1 MLSLSASV
9 RRAFTA
15 HDYRTHA
22 ADASTRRQSLQS
34 PVVHDVLAALHLL
47 GAHLLVVHLAAP
59 LATVHLTT
67 SRALLIA
74 LAGLGAG
81 IVNGVAGGGTLV
93 SFPVLLALG
102 YPALTANVT
111 NTVGIWP
118 GYLGGVAGFRQ
129 EIGDQRTTVRALAP
143 AAAVGAIV
151 GAVLLLT
158 TSPADFQ
165 RAAPWLILLASALFA
180 VQPLLRRLLAGLGH
194 DHPTRRVLLF
204 GGTFVASV
212 YGGYFGAAMGVMFMA
227 ILGLALPDTL
237 SRTSGLR
244 TILSVLVNGIAAVA
258 FMIGA
263 SLAWAAVA
271 LLAVGSLI
279 GGWIGARVAR
289 HLPAPVFRVV
299 VIAIGL
305 ATALKLLVG

>member
-1 MLSLSASV
+1 
-9 RRAFTA
+9 
-15 HDYRTHA
+15 
-22 ADASTRRQSLQS
+22 
-34 PVVHDVLAALHLL
+34 LL
-47 GAHLLVVHLAAP
+47 LDHLVVPAAV
-59 LATVHLTT
+59 VHLTT

-74 LAGLGAG
+74 LAGFGAG
-81 IVNGVAGGGTLV
+81 IVNGVAGGGTLI

-118 GYLGGVAGFRQ
+118 GYLGGVAGFRE
-129 EIGDQRTTVRALAP
+129 EIGDQRATVRALAP
-143 AAAVGAIV
+143 AAAIGAVV

-165 RAAPWLILLASALFA
+165 RVAPWLILLASALFA
-180 VQPLLRRLLAGLGH
+180 VQPLLRRLLADVGH
-194 DHPTRRVLLF
+194 DHPTRRLLLF

-263 SLAWAAVA
+263 SLAWAAVG
-271 LLAVGSLI
+271 LLAVGSLV
-279 GGWIGARVAR
+279 GGWIGARLAR

-305 ATALKLLVG
+305 ATAIKLLVG